1 MVTAEPTRKMAQ
13 VEDAQFLL
21 KSTDLWSS
29 ALYLLHDDDDVI
41 ELKKTEASMHEKVKK
56 PGRLRMPRAVC
67 GHHSYILHSQCSVS
81 ELPVSAEKKSQN
93 GVWMARTDSIVV
105 HVGFCG

>member
-1 MVTAEPTRKMAQ
+1 MAQ
-13 VEDAQFLL
+13 VEDAQLLL

-56 PGRLRMPRAVC
+56 REGSECREP
-67 GHHSYILHSQCSVS
+67 SVVTIATFS
-81 ELPVSAEKKSQN
+81 IHNVQSANSL
-93 GVWMARTDSIVV
+93 
-105 HVGFCG
+105 